1 MTESRRK
8 YFTIHL
14 MFASFGSNIL
24 ADTNVVKSMHCVTTK
39 NNGYKNNAKRGKE
52 CFVKNSTISILT
64 VLSFFS
70 VFSFPFNALDVFVYC
85 LFLFSVFAFAP
96 DSEVSGIEQYN
107 KMCVYAEEV
116 ILKAALHWH
125 D

>member
-1 MTESRRK
+1 M
-8 YFTIHL
+8 Y
-14 MFASFGSNIL
+14 
-24 ADTNVVKSMHCVTTK
+24 CVTTK
-39 NNGYKNNAKRGKE
+39 TNGYKFNAKHAKE
-52 CFVKNSTISILT
+52 CFVKNSAISIPT

-70 VFSFPFNALDVFVYC
+70 VFSFPFNALFVFVHC

-96 DSEVSGIEQYN
+96 NSEVSGIELSN